1 MQVQGINSIMFMGET
16 SINKKTSKNSKPL
29 LTTKKNE
36 DEVSTLKIIAGI
48 LAIFGLTGLLYL
60 NQNKMQREVIRK
72 TTDTIFEK
80 KPIVNDTIKD
90 TLNLFI

>member
-1 MQVQGINSIMFMGET
+1 MQVQGINNIMFMGET

-36 DEVSTLKIIAGI
+36 DELSTLKIIAGI
-48 LAIFGLTGLLYL
+48 LAIFGLAGLLYL